1 MRTPLPIVR
10 TFLAMT
16 AFSVVTTACSVRHL
30 PPIAA
35 PASTR
40 GAELSAPEPSTISL
54 SVPFDIGPAV
64 TALESAVPK
73 KADQFGPGHGAND
86 RPPNDSK
93 WWLKVDDNPFT
104 ELRYRVERD
113 PLQVA
118 LRGSN
123 LRIATTIRYALRVRV
138 NFLAWWNASCG
149 CQGERWCSRHNSDE
163 NASRRTIP
171 VLIASPI
178 ALTPDWRVTSHFA
191 VDDAPGDRCIIAPGG
206 LESRD
211 LTDHAVSVIRMP
223 LNSSAKDLD
232 EFVAEHGDLRS
243 LAASAWDVI
252 RNPIPIDEE
261 RHLWLQIDPQSA
273 NVSSPQGNGAQLAFN
288 VTIAGWP
295 RVLDTLSPAV
305 VGPDLPPLSASKG
318 TDQGFHIA
326 VPIDVRFT
334 ELENRARRELVGKTL
349 PLPGHALRVTNISL
363 YPSDGNIVAA
373 IDVGGDVVGR
383 IYAQGR
389 PWFDPNSRELRI
401 DNFDYTQDTRN
412 ALAGVY
418 DWIGQSQI
426 RERVASSLHWDV
438 GSRMDDLKVRLNAA
452 LNQTQSNVRLTGT
465 VSDFRFLGVSLDD
478 TSVRA
483 LFVTNGALRLDVVQ

>member
-1 MRTPLPIVR
+1 MRTPLPIAR
-10 TFLAMT
+10 TFLAVT
-16 AFSVVTTACSVRHL
+16 AFSVVTAACSVRHL
-30 PPIAA
+30 PPISA

-54 SVPFDIGPAV
+54 SVHFDLRPAV

-73 KADQFGPGHGAND
+73 KADLFGPGHGAND
-86 RPPNDSK
+86 GPPKDSK
-93 WWLKVDDNPFT
+93 RWLKVDDNPST

-113 PLQVA
+113 PLQVT
-118 LRGSN
+118 LSGSN
-123 LRIATTIRYALRVRV
+123 LRFATTIRYALQVRV

-149 CQGERWCSRHNSDE
+149 CEGERWCNRHNSNG

-171 VLIASPI
+171 ILISSPI
-178 ALTPDWRVTSHFA
+178 ALTPEWRVTSHFA
-191 VDDAPGDRCIIAPGG
+191 VDDVPGDRCIIAPGG

-211 LTDHAVSVIRMP
+211 VTDQAVSVIRVP

-232 EFVAEHGDLRS
+232 RFVAEHGDLRS

-273 NVSSPQGNGAQLAFN
+273 SVSSLQGSGGQLAFT
-288 VTIAGWP
+288 VTVAGRP
-295 RVLDTLSPAV
+295 RVLDALSPTV
-305 VGPDLPPLSASKG
+305 VGRDLPPLSASKG

-326 VPIDVRFT
+326 VPVGVRFT

-349 PLPGHALRVTNISL
+349 ALPGHTLRVTNISL
-363 YPSDGNIVAA
+363 YPSDENIVAA
-373 IDVGGDVVGR
+373 IDVGGDVAGR

-389 PWFDPNSRELRI
+389 PSYDPNSRELRM

-412 ALAGVY
+412 ALVGVY
-418 DWIGQSQI
+418 DWIGHSQI

-438 GSRMDDLKVRLNAA
+438 GSRMDDLTVRLSAA

-465 VSDFRFLGVSLDD
+465 VSDLRLLGIALDD